1 MLGIQE
7 ACSSKAHVRVRS
19 NWKTSGRET
28 RNPINDAA
36 LAQSLIR
43 RGFDE
48 GRNSSTRRPAN
59 GVKRTIERMWS
70 IGRIG
75 EIILAPSFQRSAA
88 ISFQLSPG
96 SGYTEARRAARY
108 RGAAHIDMLA
118 FVQFLEELS
127 TDHVTLSPA
136 EVQRMRGRFG
146 DKTLQMGHLE
156 EDGSMSIPV
165 DSIFDA
171 IQSLGSQKLQ

>member
-59 GVKRTIERMWS
+59 GVKRMIERMWS

-75 EIILAPSFQRSAA
+75 EIILAPRRSGR
-88 ISFQLSPG
+88 LMR
-96 SGYTEARRAARY
+96 YTYRSTAMPVSIRITLAQQQTFEQIGRASCRE
-108 RGAAHIDMLA
+108 R
-118 FVQFLEELS
+118 
-127 TDHVTLSPA
+127 
-136 EVQRMRGRFG
+136 
-146 DKTLQMGHLE
+146 
-156 EDGSMSIPV
+156 
-165 DSIFDA
+165 
-171 IQSLGSQKLQ
+171 

>member
-28 RNPINDAA
+28 RNPMNDAA
-36 LAQSLIR
+36 LAHSLIR

-75 EIILAPSFQRSAA
+75 EIILAPSFQLSAAPSFQLSA
-88 ISFQLSPG
+88 ISFQLGPG

-136 EVQRMRGRFG
+136 EVRRLRGRFG
-146 DKTLQMGHLE
+146 DKTDRKSTRLNSSHL
-156 EDGSMSIPV
+156 GISY
-165 DSIFDA
+165 A
-171 IQSLGSQKLQ
+171 